1 MYCCWLAGWDECR
14 SGSRGLGRTSVVVVG
29 WFGIESLWECDPSA
43 GFSSVFSRRR
53 WDGELHRRFGDD
65 VRGMKGLGSARWSL
79 MKKPPSEPS
88 FVETCRVVFVEEG
101 GSRAGAEEE
110 KRRGARD

>member
-1 MYCCWLAGWDECR
+1 MVGDE
-14 SGSRGLGRTSVVVVG
+14 
-29 WFGIESLWECDPSA
+29 
-43 GFSSVFSRRR
+43 
-53 WDGELHRRFGDD
+53 
-65 VRGMKGLGSARWSL
+65 
-79 MKKPPSEPS
+79 KKPPSEPS